1 MDGEGGGR
9 PVRIVSEALEGL
21 RSPPR
26 RIFACGADSK
36 GCCGLLSGGRL
47 RLSGG
52 HGDLAETDNLARFL
66 AAARG
71 MVEEEEVEP
80 GLVAHDLHPHYFS
93 RAAAA
98 LFPASPRLA
107 VQHHHAHVAAV
118 LAQHS
123 CAEEVIGVVFDGAGL
138 GTDGAV
144 WGGEFLAVSP
154 RDWKRCGHLA
164 YLGMPGGDAA
174 AREPWRM
181 GLSLLHAAMG
191 TAAFDAPVL
200 FRDRSAAARRP
211 LEAMLERAVLAP
223 RTSSCGRLFDAVAAI
238 LGIAPAT
245 QREAEA
251 AIELER
257 RASLSDD
264 REAYPFP
271 LLAKGDGF
279 EARCEDFVAALMADL
294 RRGVSTEVAAK
305 RFHNGLAAL
314 ILRAAREIRRSRG
327 CRAVALCGGVFQ
339 NRLLAD
345 GASGMLREAGFETLE
360 SPAVPLNDF
369 GICVGQLWV
378 ALRADRGNEPEGG
391 TDRCAWRCRD

>member
-1 MDGEGGGR
+1 
-9 PVRIVSEALEGL
+9 VRIVSETPEGL

-26 RIFACGADSK
+26 RIFACGADLK
-36 GCCGLLSGGRL
+36 GCCGLLSNGRL
-47 RLSGG
+47 RMSGG

-66 AAARG
+66 AAARA
-71 MVEEEEVEP
+71 MREEAGVEP
-80 GLVAHDLHPHYFS
+80 ELVAHDLHPDYFS

-98 LFPASPRLA
+98 LFPATPRLA
-107 VQHHHAHVAAV
+107 VQHHCAHVAAV
-118 LAQHS
+118 LARHS
-123 CAEEVIGVVFDGAGL
+123 CAEEVIGVVFDGAGR

-154 RDWKRCGHLA
+154 RGWERCGHLA

-181 GLSLLHAAMG
+181 GLSLLHATMG
-191 TAAFDAPVL
+191 EAAFDAPVP
-200 FRDRSAAARRP
+200 FRERSAAARRP
-211 LEAMLERAVLAP
+211 LGAMLARGVLSP

-271 LLAKGDGF
+271 LRAEGNGF
-279 EARCEDFVAALMADL
+279 EARCEDFAAALMADL
-294 RRGVSTEVAAK
+294 RRGVPAEAAAR

-314 ILRAAREIRRSRG
+314 ILRAAEEIRRARG
-327 CRAVALCGGVFQ
+327 CRAVVLCGGVFQ
-339 NRLLAD
+339 NRLLAE
-345 GASGMLREAGFETLE
+345 GASRMLREAGFETFE
-360 SPAVPLNDF
+360 SPGAPLNDL

-378 ALRADRGNEPEGG
+378 ALRGGRRNEPGG
-391 TDRCAWRCRD
+391 GSDRCAWRCRD